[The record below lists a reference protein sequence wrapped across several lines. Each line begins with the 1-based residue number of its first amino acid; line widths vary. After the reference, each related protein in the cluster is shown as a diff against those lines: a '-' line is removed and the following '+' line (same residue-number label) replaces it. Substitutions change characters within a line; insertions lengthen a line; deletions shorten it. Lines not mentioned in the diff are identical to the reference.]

1 MAVKD
6 YSTTAG
12 SNTSVAGINIAEG
25 CPAANVNNGMRAM
38 MADTRSFY
46 ENTTWL
52 DMGHTVTRT
61 GATTFTINSDV
72 TALYVAGRRIRCTD
86 SSTLYGVIASATYS
100 APNTTVTV
108 TLDSGSLSASLTA
121 VALSVIDPTG
131 DPVDASALSGLTA
144 AVAAVPD
151 NTIGTAKIAFSA
163 TDKLLGRSTSGAGAG
178 EEITCTSFAR
188 TVLDDADAATARTTL
203 GIVAASDTVAGI
215 VELATTAET
224 QTGTDATRAVTPAT
238 LFGGLNATGS
248 APIYAARAWVNFN
261 GTGTP
266 SIRASGNVSSIT
278 DNGTGLFTL
287 NFTTAMPDANYSV
300 SGVNESFS
308 DGTVIAT
315 QIRFGVAPTTTA
327 LAIRTSLAFN
337 NVATDSVITTVVIH
351 R

>member
-151 NTIGTAKIAFSA
+151 NTISTAKIAFSA

-224 QTGTDATRAVTPAT
+224 QTGTDATRAVTPAGLSATSPIKAWATFNGTTAT
-238 LFGGLNATGS
+238 LIASSNVASVTRNGTGDYTVTFTNAISDANYCVTGSTIDINTFAVISKATGS
-248 APIYAARAWVNFN
+248 VR
-261 GTGTP
+261 
-266 SIRASGNVSSIT
+266 VSSR
-278 DNGTGLFTL
+278 DPGTS
-287 NFTTAMPDANYSV
+287 PANALRDSSLV
-300 SGVNESFS
+300 HV
-308 DGTVIAT
+308 
-315 QIRFGVAPTTTA
+315 QIVR
-327 LAIRTSLAFN
+327 
-337 NVATDSVITTVVIH
+337 
-351 R
+351 